1 MDGRPTHTGD
11 PLMAF
16 SFFLPRRHVKT
27 DGVFTK
33 CRQCAQMV
41 RVRDV
46 EEGLDVCPACGFHF
60 PIGAQRRI
68 QITADEGSFE
78 ELFTD
83 IWPCDPL
90 EFNAKKA
97 YSERLRQSQQSAGL
111 ADAVCTGAGNIKGK
125 RTAVGVTDHRFMMGS
140 MGSVVGEKIA
150 LLTEY
155 ALENNLPLVIFSGS
169 GGGAR
174 MDEGVLSLMQMAKTS
189 AALGKFQKAGLLP
202 GALLRN
208 AGLRFDPA
216 KQMLYVKPVISDL
229 QASSTTAQGDINDI
243 LMAYLNNREFPVKMQ
258 QMEPLIA
265 ETSGKTININMN
277 IVGIHTRQ
285 GILQFDILPH
295 IQSQNHG
302 AKKKS

>member
-189 AALGKFQKAGLLP
+189 AALGKFQKAGLLYISVIT
-202 GALLRN
+202 
-208 AGLRFDPA
+208 DPTYGGVSA
-216 KQMLYVKPVISDL
+216 SFATLGDVILAEPRARMGFTGPRVIQQTMKVDL
-229 QASSTTAQGDINDI
+229 PEGFQEA
-243 LMAYLNNREFPVKMQ
+243 EFNLQHGQVDRIVHRRDMPDVLAR
-258 QMEPLIA
+258 LIDFFRPRRIY
-265 ETSGKTININMN
+265 GK
-277 IVGIHTRQ
+277 
-285 GILQFDILPH
+285 
-295 IQSQNHG
+295 
-302 AKKKS
+302 

>member
-1 MDGRPTHTGD
+1 
-11 PLMAF
+11 MAF

-189 AALGKFQKAGLLP
+189 AALGKFQKAGLLYISVIT
-202 GALLRN
+202 
-208 AGLRFDPA
+208 DPTYGGVSA
-216 KQMLYVKPVISDL
+216 SFATLGDVILAEPRARMGFTGPRVIQQTMKVDL
-229 QASSTTAQGDINDI
+229 PEGFQEA
-243 LMAYLNNREFPVKMQ
+243 EFNLQHGQVDRIVHRRDMPDVLAR
-258 QMEPLIA
+258 LIDFFRPRRIY
-265 ETSGKTININMN
+265 GK
-277 IVGIHTRQ
+277 
-285 GILQFDILPH
+285 
-295 IQSQNHG
+295 
-302 AKKKS
+302 